1 MEYDIDYKDD
11 LSGAQKAEL
20 TFVNGESEVTFNGN
34 VEEEKSCNGTM
45 RVSKSGEDKPFKVG
59 TYKLKEAK
67 ITDHSDKTTTYTLN
81 QSGTKLTGDDAD
93 TWNRSRE
100 TWGCQT
106 R

>member
-45 RVSKSGEDKPFKVG
+45 RVSKSGE
-59 TYKLKEAK
+59 AK

-100 TWGCQT
+100 TWVCQT